1 MNGILTGLRNR
12 LTTEHLE
19 KLMRISI
26 EGPADLDDDIKNII
40 IDNLEKSIMFS
51 SRQNEIRNA
60 VKTKTNR
67 KINEGK
73 QDARYVKD
81 KTRET
86 IDRTDAKIN
95 RKQKSARRKMHA
107 IKNII
112 NS

>member
-40 IDNLEKSIMFS
+40 IDNWKNVESCLTLVANITVRPLMT
-51 SRQNEIRNA
+51 
-60 VKTKTNR
+60 V
-67 KINEGK
+67 
-73 QDARYVKD
+73 
-81 KTRET
+81 
-86 IDRTDAKIN
+86 ID
-95 RKQKSARRKMHA
+95 S
-107 IKNII
+107 

>member
-40 IDNLEKSIMFS
+40 IDNWKS
-51 SRQNEIRNA
+51 QNEIRNA